1 MSNKDKIINIKAY
14 WDDDSGRISSKDS
27 YHTKHKVSI
36 TGSNFKKW
44 DPLDKLDFFTDLEN
58 WMQSEI
64 NDIHDQI
71 GEKNSFIYSYIMR
84 CPKSTKQLLEEQ
96 RDPNYRKRMT
106 QMADQIRLKAD
117 EERFG
122 KKGNVIPFPKNKE
135 TSNVR

>member
-1 MSNKDKIINIKAY
+1 MLDKIINIKAY
-14 WDDDSGRISSKDS
+14 WDDDNGNICFKNNNYPR
-27 YHTKHKVSI
+27 KHKVTI

-44 DPLDKLDFFTDLEN
+44 DALDKLDFFTDLEN

-71 GEKNSFIYSYIMR
+71 GEKNSFVYSYIMR

-96 RDPNYRKRMT
+96 KDPTYAKRMNDL
-106 QMADQIRLKAD
+106 ANKIRLEAD

-122 KKGNVIPFPKNKE
+122 KKGNVIQFPRKE
-135 TSNVR
+135 SNNVR

>member
-14 WDDDSGRISSKDS
+14 WDDDSGGISFKDS
-27 YHTKHKVSI
+27 CHTKHKVSI

-44 DPLDKLDFFTDLEN
+44 DALDKLDFFTDLEN

-71 GEKNSFIYSYIMR
+71 GEKNSFVYSYIMH

-96 RDPNYRKRMT
+96 KDPTYAKRMNDL
-106 QMADQIRLKAD
+106 ANKIRLEAD

-122 KKGNVIPFPKNKE
+122 KKGNVIQFPRKE
-135 TSNVR
+135 LNNVR